1 VRKRKEDMKSEKR
14 RQKKR
19 KERKGREINVIRA
32 SDNNAK
38 FVACIQIIYS

>member
-1 VRKRKEDMKSEKR
+1 MRKRKEVMKSEKKEA
-14 RQKKR
+14 KKR
-19 KERKGREINVIRA
+19 EKNGREINVIRA